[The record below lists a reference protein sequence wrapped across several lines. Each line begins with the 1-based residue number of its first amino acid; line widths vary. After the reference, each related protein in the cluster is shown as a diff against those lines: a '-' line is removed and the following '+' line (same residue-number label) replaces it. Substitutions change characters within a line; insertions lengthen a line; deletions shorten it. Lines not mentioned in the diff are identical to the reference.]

1 MPLSSINRRSNNGGS
16 LASDFSFFF
25 QDPAKR
31 KESQS
36 GMIEMLRK
44 SPLVFSLFAAS
55 VIPFQPADAQEQN
68 PAQEENPAGNVVT
81 QAESTSTSQE
91 ADMNLLSNLPV
102 HLSLAL
108 HGGYDDNVSTGA
120 GGGQGSFF
128 TSAGLTLFYSLHGTS
143 AGVGGSSFGTRPGG
157 AFGPSSSASEP
168 TQLTINSG
176 ASVSYYPGATR
187 VRTTDVDTFLNLSLS
202 HYFSPRVSV
211 TASVNAAYRTEPDFS
226 SNIGAENVRAN
237 YFYTADSASAEYHW
251 TPLFSSVTSDVFDR
265 IQYDSSSV
273 GTSINRSEN
282 TVGEEF
288 RFSWRPDI
296 SLIANYRF
304 QLVDYDSSLLNST
317 THFAL
322 VGIQKEFNPQL
333 KAVVRG
339 GATFRSYKDDGS
351 RTDPN
356 FEGSLVYVGAHN
368 STLSWSTRYGV
379 EEPTLTASPTIQSRT
394 TFRTGLQV
402 EYALSARISARLG
415 GYYHH
420 DENHGFNSTGNV
432 SSGFNSTGNVSSGFS
447 SDSFEVSLGV
457 RYAIRRYFT
466 FDLDYQHSEVT
477 SGQSAR
483 DYSRNRYS
491 AGLTFTY

>member
-1 MPLSSINRRSNNGGS
+1 M
-16 LASDFSFFF
+16 
-25 QDPAKR
+25 
-31 KESQS
+31 
-36 GMIEMLRK
+36 
-44 SPLVFSLFAAS
+44 
-55 VIPFQPADAQEQN
+55 
-68 PAQEENPAGNVVT
+68 
-81 QAESTSTSQE
+81 
-91 ADMNLLSNLPV
+91 
-102 HLSLAL
+102 
-108 HGGYDDNVSTGA
+108 
-120 GGGQGSFF
+120 
-128 TSAGLTLFYSLHGTS
+128 
-143 AGVGGSSFGTRPGG
+143 
-157 AFGPSSSASEP
+157 
-168 TQLTINSG
+168 
-176 ASVSYYPGATR
+176 
-187 VRTTDVDTFLNLSLS
+187 DTFLDLSLS
-202 HYFSPRVSV
+202 HYFSPRATVA
-211 TASVNAAYRTEPDFS
+211 ASVSATYRTEPDFS
-226 SNIGAENVRAN
+226 SNIGPENIRAN
-237 YFYTADSASAEYHW
+237 YFYTADSASVEYHW
-251 TPLFSSVTSDVFDR
+251 TPLFSTVTSDAFDR
-265 IQYDSSSV
+265 IQYDSSSI

-296 SLIANYRF
+296 ILIANYRF

-351 RTDPN
+351 RTDPY
-356 FEGSLVYVGAHN
+356 FEGSLVYAGAHN
-368 STLSWSTRYGV
+368 STLSWNVRYGI
-379 EEPTLTASPTIQSRT
+379 EEPNLTASSPAISSRT
-394 TFRTGLQV
+394 TFRTGLQL

-420 DENHGFNSTGNV
+420 DENQGFNSTGNV